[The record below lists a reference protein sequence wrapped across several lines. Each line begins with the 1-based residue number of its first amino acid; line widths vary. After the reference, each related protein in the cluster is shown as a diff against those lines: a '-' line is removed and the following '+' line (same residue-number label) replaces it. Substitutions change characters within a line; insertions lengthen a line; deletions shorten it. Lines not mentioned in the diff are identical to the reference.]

1 MTKDLNERRMRALTG
16 AFDRAIQTMIA
27 NANAAGWS
35 TDEALG
41 AIDGVVAQL
50 KMQNAVDP
58 DPADDPEVDEDVDQ
72 AIAVQADDPSQAE
85 LVTQSEA
92 EDESRVQDDDEYLFG
107 PVDDIPSQVEQ
118 DAPRR
123 AAGQ

>member
-1 MTKDLNERRMRALTG
+1 MTKGLNERRMKALTG

-58 DPADDPEVDEDVDQ
+58 DPADGPEIDEDVDQ
-72 AIAVQADDPSQAE
+72 AIAVQADDPSRVE
-85 LVTQSEA
+85 PVTQSEA
-92 EDESRVQDDDEYLFG
+92 EDESRVQDDDEYLSG

>member
-1 MTKDLNERRMRALTG
+1 MRALTG

>member
-85 LVTQSEA
+85 PVTQSEA
-92 EDESRVQDDDEYLFG
+92 EDESRVQDDDEYLSG